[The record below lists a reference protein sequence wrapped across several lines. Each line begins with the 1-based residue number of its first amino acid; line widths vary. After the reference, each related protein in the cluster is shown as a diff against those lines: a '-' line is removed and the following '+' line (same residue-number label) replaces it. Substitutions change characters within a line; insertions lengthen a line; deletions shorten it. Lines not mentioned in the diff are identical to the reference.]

1 MSAAKDVKIQLFHIA
16 SRVVAPIVAAAA
28 SKITVAI
35 DPTVQD
41 AQLRQLNLFAFEEM
55 EVHYNALKLAF
66 EDNTANEWPDPVV
79 PAAAAAVNPVTAPVS
94 PSVPPAASIPSP
106 GSNLSSIVSAV
117 AQGAAAVAPVIAAI
131 H

>member
-1 MSAAKDVKIQLFHIA
+1 MSTSKDVKLHLFDVA
-16 SRVVAPIVAAAA
+16 SRIVAPIVAAAA

-66 EDNTANEWPDPVV
+66 EDNTANEWPDPVAPSAPV
-79 PAAAAAVNPVTAPVS
+79 AVAPAAS
-94 PSVPPAASIPSP
+94 PTTVPPATSIPSP
-106 GSNLSSIVSAV
+106 GSNLSSIISAV
-117 AQGAAAVAPVIAAI
+117 AQGAAAAAPVIAAI